1 MAGVI
6 DFGKRI
12 KQKLFGS
19 RQMTPAEDAVIKKTL
34 QEIIFDQSKENVNP
48 DYVKVQAEAS
58 KNARLQ
64 ALANTGMSLYD
75 PMYLDAESL
84 EYDTIFVDQK
94 AKELGDKVRDKLIV
108 SLGSYFPQ
116 GDFAEEFDGYF
127 RPFIKTM
134 MEEAYRQRE
143 EVDFGQVCDRIT
155 RLVQNSNYFENKF
168 VDAAKT
174 GSFIDL
180 NDDEMTAEEFTVS
193 REKAIDPH
201 EMAQVP
207 AEAMRVL
214 TEQTKR
220 EEQRRDDSRA
230 EADAKAIEHESLTN
244 QKISLLKERKSIR
257 EQLKN
262 MPDNEALL
270 AELEE
275 SKLREAEF
283 IDIIR
288 EAKVVAEEAERSANY
303 AANRVGVDLAEYG
316 PKFDSMQK
324 HMETQASAT
333 GERMV

>member
-48 DYVKVQAEAS
+48 DYVKVQAAAS

-94 AKELGDKVRDKLIV
+94 AQELGDKVRDKLIV
-108 SLGSYFPQ
+108 SLGGYCPQ

-155 RLVQNSNYFENKF
+155 RLVQNSNYFENSSDLIYDTKLELRPNVNHIIDDNITRFPQNLQSMDKYQLGVLLQGTINDAIRRIRRKMIRSKNCRRNSKF
-168 VDAAKT
+168 
-174 GSFIDL
+174 
-180 NDDEMTAEEFTVS
+180 NC
-193 REKAIDPH
+193 
-201 EMAQVP
+201 
-207 AEAMRVL
+207 
-214 TEQTKR
+214 
-220 EEQRRDDSRA
+220 
-230 EADAKAIEHESLTN
+230 
-244 QKISLLKERKSIR
+244 
-257 EQLKN
+257 
-262 MPDNEALL
+262 
-270 AELEE
+270 
-275 SKLREAEF
+275 
-283 IDIIR
+283 
-288 EAKVVAEEAERSANY
+288 
-303 AANRVGVDLAEYG
+303 
-316 PKFDSMQK
+316 
-324 HMETQASAT
+324 
-333 GERMV
+333 